1 MSLNSILQNQLIEF
15 EAQIAAINAAII
27 ALLTDKVQSY
37 TLDTGQTR
45 QTVTKFDLEKLIA
58 ARDSLLNQYSVI
70 SARLGTDG
78 TVHAGGAW

>member
-1 MSLNSILQNQLIEF
+1 MSLDSILQTQLVEF

-27 ALLTDKVQSY
+27 ALLIDKVQSY

-45 QTVTKFDLEKLIA
+45 QTVTKFDLEKLTA
-58 ARDSLLNQYSVI
+58 TRDSLLNQYSVLC
-70 SARLGTDG
+70 ARLGLDG

>member
-1 MSLNSILQNQLIEF
+1 MTLNTILQDQLTAF
-15 EAQIAAINAAII
+15 EAQISAINADII

-45 QTVTKFDLEKLIA
+45 QTVTKFDLAELTA
-58 ARDSLLNQYSVI
+58 TRDSLLNQYSVI
-70 SARLGTDG
+70 CARLGIDG